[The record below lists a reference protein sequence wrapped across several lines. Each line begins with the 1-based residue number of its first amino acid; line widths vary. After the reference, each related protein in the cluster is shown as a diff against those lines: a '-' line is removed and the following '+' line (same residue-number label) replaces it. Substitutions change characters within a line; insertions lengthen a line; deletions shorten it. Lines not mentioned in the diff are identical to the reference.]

1 MHPTKQWLAIGL
13 AALAASA
20 MAAPPARTDAGP
32 AQAVEGPVWRLT
44 EVRGLDPSLLPTG
57 PQSVT
62 ASFAHGRVSGFSGC
76 NRYFGA
82 YQVKQGRIVVD
93 HLAGS
98 MMACEPPAMKVE
110 DAFRRA
116 LSGSLRP
123 SVAGGQLTLTGA
135 GDAPALRFS
144 AEPTA
149 KLEGLHSTV
158 TTFNNGRQATIS
170 PIAGT
175 TITLDFEAG
184 VVHGFAGCNT
194 LRGTYTV
201 QGDRIRIGPVATTR
215 RYCSDEGV
223 MQQEREFIA
232 ALSSTTTWAFSG
244 AFLDMHRKD
253 GERTLMGTRDNG

>member
-13 AALAASA
+13 ATLATTT
-20 MAAPPARTDAGP
+20 MAAPPASP

-44 EVRGLDPSLLPTG
+44 EVQGLDSSLLPTG

-82 YQVKQGRIVVD
+82 YQMKRGRIVVD

-135 GDAPALRFS
+135 GDVPALRFS

-149 KLEGLHSTV
+149 SLEGLHSTV

-175 TITLDFEAG
+175 TITLEFEAG
-184 VVHGFAGCNT
+184 VVRGFAGCNT
-194 LRGTYTV
+194 LHATYKV
-201 QGDRIRIGPVATTR
+201 QGDQVRIGPVATTR
-215 RYCSDEGV
+215 RYCSGEGV